1 VRARY
6 FAYGSNLDLARMR
19 SRVPAVGLI
28 GPALLQGM
36 RLTFD
41 KRGRDGSGKANL
53 TEDTASHVWGVLYAL
68 EWAHL
73 PILDAFEPDYER
85 VRVSLE
91 REGARI
97 AAETY
102 VSTLC
107 APGLAATNR
116 YKQLVVKGAR
126 AHGLPDAYVAQLRRL
141 PAHDDPD

>member
-1 VRARY
+1 VHVRY

-19 SRVPAVGLI
+19 SRIPAVGLI
-28 GPALLQGM
+28 GPALLQHM
-36 RLTFD
+36 RLTVD

-53 TEDTASHVWGVLYAL
+53 AEDAASHVWGVLYAL

-85 VRVSLE
+85 VRVSVE
-91 REGARI
+91 REGARL

-102 VSTLC
+102 VSMRC
-107 APGLAATNR
+107 APGLAAANG
-116 YKQLVVKGAR
+116 YKQLVVEGAR
-126 AHGLPDAYVAQLRRL
+126 AHGLPDAYMAQLLRL